1 MTRSISTG
9 FDSVLQGD
17 VVRPIILVE
26 MLFDSGAVRLWNG
39 LTDLVYDSDTY
50 TGAGTLLSV
59 STVEDTADISARG
72 ITISLSGI
80 SASIMSLAL
89 DEKYQNRTANVYFG
103 IIGVPDLLKTE
114 SGDYFVD
121 FDLINFDVSDSDRN
135 EYVPIFTGL
144 MDQMTIADSG
154 DTLNIGL
161 TVESRMIDL
170 ERPRIWRYTSEDQ
183 KRVYPNDKGFD
194 YVNDLQTKTILWG
207 RK

>member
-1 MTRSISTG
+1 MTKPISTG

-39 LTDLVYDSDTY
+39 LTDLIYDGDTY
-50 TGAGTLLSV
+50 TGAGTLLSI

-103 IIGVPDLLKTE
+103 IIGVPDLLLTQAGE
-114 SGDYFVD
+114 YIVD
-121 FDLINFDVSDSDRN
+121 IDLINYDVSSSDRN
-135 EYVPIFTGL
+135 EYIPIFTGL
-144 MDQMTIADSG
+144 MDQMTIADAG
-154 DTLNIGL
+154 ETLNIGL

-170 ERPRIWRYTSEDQ
+170 ERPRVWRYTSEDQ

>member
-1 MTRSISTG
+1 MTRPISTG
-9 FDSVLQGD
+9 FGSVLQGD

-39 LTDLVYDSDTY
+39 LTDLVYSGNTY

-80 SASIMSLAL
+80 SSSIMSLAL

-103 IIGVPDLLKTE
+103 IYTTSDYLKSE
-114 SGDYFVD
+114 AGDYIVD
-121 FDLINFDVSDSDRN
+121 FNLINFDVSASDRN
-135 EYVPIFTGL
+135 EFIPVFTGL
-144 MDQMTIADSG
+144 MDQMTISYSG

-170 ERPRIWRYTSEDQ
+170 ERPRVWRYTSEDQ